1 MDNNV
6 TFEYKDYA
14 DNGSKKKMT
23 LTGAEFLRRYEQH
36 DLSRQA
42 GYFLPAFAKSGT
54 MVIWAIT
61 NESSG

>member
-14 DNGSKKKMT
+14 DEGRKKSMT
-23 LTGAEFLRRYEQH
+23 LSGEEFLRRYEQH

-42 GYFLPAFAKSGT
+42 GFYHPAFARSGT

-61 NESSG
+61 NAGNG

>member
-23 LTGAEFLRRYEQH
+23 LSGEEFLRRYEQH

-42 GYFLPAFAKSGT
+42 GFYHPAFARSGT
-54 MVIWAIT
+54 TDTWAIT
-61 NESSG
+61 NAGNG